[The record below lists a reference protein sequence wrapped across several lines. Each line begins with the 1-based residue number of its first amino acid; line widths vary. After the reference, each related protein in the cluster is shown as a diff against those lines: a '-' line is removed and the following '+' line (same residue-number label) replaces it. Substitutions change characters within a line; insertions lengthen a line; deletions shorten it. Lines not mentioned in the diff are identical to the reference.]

1 MNYYP
6 LDKNIILTGFMGTGK
21 TTIGQSLAKRLNRE
35 FIDMDTQIEAH
46 YGKPISQVFAD
57 EGEPH
62 FRVTEARLCQQLSEQ
77 SGLVIS
83 TGGGALVNSGNRKAL
98 ATSGVIICL
107 TATVDE
113 ILRRVDEMGIR
124 PLLDNSPEER
134 RQRIRNLL
142 HERRHAYAAI
152 VHQVDTTGRTPEHV
166 VDGLFQT
173 LAAEQEVSGM
183 TLIPVKNPLGSY
195 DICLG
200 EGLLEHAGTLLRN
213 RGVRVGPAA
222 VVTNPII
229 GAHFADTV
237 GQSLR
242 AAGFEPTICTVPDGE
257 EHKTLETMASI
268 YDQLMG
274 ASLDRSSP
282 LIALGG
288 GVVGDMM
295 GFAAA
300 SFLRGVPFVQLPT
313 SLLSMVDASVGG
325 KTGVDLPQGKNLV
338 GAFKQPE
345 VVIIDTKVLETLP
358 AVEFR
363 CGLAETIKHGIIDA
377 PDLFEQIEEHGPTSL
392 THMVADAV
400 RVKVRVVEE
409 DPYEHGRR
417 ALLNLGHTFGHPIE
431 HVSGYQ
437 VRHGEAVAA
446 GIVASAHLAASIEC
460 CSPKLVTRIHNVL
473 DRVGLPT
480 HFSGYD
486 LDETMAIMRHDK
498 KRKGKTL
505 RFIIPQEIG
514 DVTIIDDPGTDLVR
528 SALAKVLY

>member
-1 MNYYP
+1 
-6 LDKNIILTGFMGTGK
+6 MGTGK
-21 TTIGQSLAKRLNRE
+21 TTVGQLLAERLDRE
-35 FIDMDTQIEAH
+35 FIDIDTQIEAH

-62 FRVTEARLCQQLSEQ
+62 FRVTEARLCQQLAEQ
-77 SGLVIS
+77 NGLVIS
-83 TGGGALVNSGNRKAL
+83 TGGGALVNSGNREVL
-98 ATSGVIICL
+98 AQSGVIICL

-113 ILRRVDEMGIR
+113 ILRRVDEMGVR
-124 PLLDNSPEER
+124 PLLNNSPEER

-152 VHQVDTTGRTPEHV
+152 AHQADTTGRTPAEI
-166 VDGLFQT
+166 VDALFQT

-183 TLIPVKNPLGSY
+183 TRIPVQNPLGSY

-200 EGLLEHAGTLLRN
+200 EGLLEHAGMLLSN
-213 RGVRVGPAA
+213 RGVRVGPTA
-222 VVTNPII
+222 VITNPTV
-229 GAHFADTV
+229 GTHFADTLEK
-237 GQSLR
+237 SLLQ
-242 AAGFEPTICTVPDGE
+242 AGFEPTICTVPEGE
-257 EHKTLETMASI
+257 EYKTLETMASI
-268 YDQLMG
+268 YEQLTSAG
-274 ASLDRSSP
+274 LDRNSP

-288 GVVGDMM
+288 GVVGDMT

-300 SFLRGVPFVQLPT
+300 SFLRGVPFVQIPT

-325 KTGVDLPQGKNLV
+325 KASVDLPQGKNLV

-345 VVIIDTKVLETLP
+345 VVVIDTKVLETLP
-358 AVEFR
+358 AAEFR

-377 PDLFEQIEEHGPTSL
+377 PDLFEQFEEHGPTSL
-392 THMVADAV
+392 THMVVEAI

-409 DPYEHGRR
+409 DPYEYGRR
-417 ALLNLGHTFGHPIE
+417 VTLNLGHTFGHPIE
-431 HVSGYQ
+431 HISGYK

-446 GIVASAHLAASIEC
+446 GIVASVHLATSIES
-460 CSPKLVTRIHNVL
+460 CSPDLVTRIHNVL

-486 LDETMAIMRHDK
+486 VDETMAIMWHDK

-514 DVTIIDDPGTDLVR
+514 DVAIIDDPGTDLVR
-528 SALAKVLY
+528 SALEKVLY